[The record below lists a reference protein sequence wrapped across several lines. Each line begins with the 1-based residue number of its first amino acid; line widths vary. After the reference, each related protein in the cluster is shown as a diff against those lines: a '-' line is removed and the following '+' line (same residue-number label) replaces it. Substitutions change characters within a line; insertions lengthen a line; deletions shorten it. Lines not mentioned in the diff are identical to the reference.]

1 MSQKNV
7 LLNLIDHQR
16 DINKIF
22 LCFENPNEQK
32 YEYLIKKP
40 QEVGQNILKIQRS
53 SLNTR
58 VLSRMSAKV
67 LKYEI

>member
-16 DINKIF
+16 DIDKIF
-22 LCFENPNEQK
+22 LCFENPNKQK
-32 YEYLIKKP
+32 HEYLIKKP

-58 VLSRMSAKV
+58 VLSRMSSKV

>member
-1 MSQKNV
+1 MSQKTV
-7 LLNLIDHQR
+7 LLNLVDHQW
-16 DINKIF
+16 DIDKIF
-22 LCFENPNEQK
+22 LYFEDPNEQK

-58 VLSRMSAKV
+58 VFSRMPSKV
-67 LKYEI
+67 LKYAI

>member
-16 DINKIF
+16 DIDKIF
-22 LCFENPNEQK
+22 LCFENPNKQK

-40 QEVGQNILKIQRS
+40 QEVGQNILKI
-53 SLNTR
+53 
-58 VLSRMSAKV
+58 
-67 LKYEI
+67 